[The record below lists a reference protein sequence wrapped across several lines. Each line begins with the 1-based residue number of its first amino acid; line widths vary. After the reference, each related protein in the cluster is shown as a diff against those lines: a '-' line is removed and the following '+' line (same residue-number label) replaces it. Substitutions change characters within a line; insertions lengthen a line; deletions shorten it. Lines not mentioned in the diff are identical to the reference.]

1 MNFSISFWENKELC
15 LVCILFE
22 ISIKHPGRDVTE
34 QLQAFGSKMNVE
46 LYLLVILFVTLSPL
60 TTIVPHTLLKI
71 KR

>member
-34 QLQAFGSKMNVE
+34 QLQAFGSKMNVNC
-46 LYLLVILFVTLSPL
+46 ICW
-60 TTIVPHTLLKI
+60 
-71 KR
+71 